1 MPRIRVLVV
10 DDSVVTRK
18 VLCEALS
25 ADPEIE
31 IAATAADGSIALA
44 KLPALNPDLITLDVE
59 MPGKSGLETLI
70 EIRKSYP
77 KLPVIMFSSLT
88 ERGANTTLEALSLGA
103 RDYVAK
109 PSSSGSVE
117 ETRAKIRAE
126 LIPKVKAL
134 CAKRVQLTQ
143 VESKEANPQETGVRN
158 TRTALPAVVLKTRS
172 LPAIE
177 SRIEVL
183 AIGTSTGGPNA
194 LAEVLPM
201 LAGDFPVPI
210 VIVQHMPPLFT
221 RLLAERLARKCA
233 IKIQE
238 GREGEILKAGE
249 AWIAP
254 GDYHMT
260 VQRDVSGVRLIMNK
274 EPAENS
280 CRPAVDVLF
289 RSVAKTYGSRCLAV
303 VLTGMGTDGTRGSRQ
318 VTEAGGRVLV
328 QDEESSVVWGMPGA
342 VATAGLAEGIYP
354 LREMGKAIDQRVRGL
369 RIDAIATK
377 QGSIGAGI
385 QERNAQSGVSRPQ
398 LTGKS

>member
-18 VLCEALS
+18 VLCDALS

-44 KLPALNPDLITLDVE
+44 KIPSLNPDLITLDVE
-59 MPGKSGLETLI
+59 MPGKSGLETLV
-70 EIRKSYP
+70 EIRRSYP

-103 RDYVAK
+103 SDYVAK

-117 ETRAKIRAE
+117 ETRARIRAE

-143 VESKEANPQETGVRN
+143 AGTKNANPQATATGNARAA
-158 TRTALPAVVLKTRS
+158 ALPIALKTRS
-172 LPAIE
+172 LPAITP
-177 SRIEVL
+177 RIDVV

-194 LAEVLPM
+194 LAEVLSM

-221 RLLAERLARKCA
+221 RLLAERLSRKCA

-254 GDYHMT
+254 GDCHMT
-260 VQRDVSGVRLIMNK
+260 VQRDARGVRLAMNK

-289 RSVAKTYGSRCLAV
+289 RSVAKTYGSHCLAV
-303 VLTGMGTDGTRGSRQ
+303 VLTGMGTDGTRGSQQ
-318 VTEAGGRVLV
+318 VIEAGGRVVV
-328 QDEESSVVWGMPGA
+328 QDEETSVVWGMPGA
-342 VATAGLAEGIYP
+342 VVMAGLAEGIYP
-354 LREMGKAIDQRVRGL
+354 LREMAAAIDRLVRGL
-369 RIDAIATK
+369 RGDAVGTK
-377 QGSIGAGI
+377 KGPIGAGI
-385 QERNAQSGVSRPQ
+385 EERNAQCGIARLQ
-398 LTGKS
+398 TIGKS

>member
-18 VLCEALS
+18 VLCDALS

-44 KLPALNPDLITLDVE
+44 KLPNLHPDLITLDVE

-103 RDYVAK
+103 SDYVAK
-109 PSSSGSVE
+109 PSSSGSLE
-117 ETRAKIRAE
+117 ETRARIRAE

-134 CAKRVQLTQ
+134 CARRVT
-143 VESKEANPQETGVRN
+143 ERKANSQATVSGSSRA
-158 TRTALPAVVLKTRS
+158 ALQSIVPKTKDP
-172 LPAIE
+172 LAIE
-177 SRIEVL
+177 SRIDVL

-194 LAEVLPM
+194 LAELLPM

-221 RLLAERLARKCA
+221 RLLAERLAKQCA
-233 IKIQE
+233 IKIQK

-260 VQRDVSGVRLIMNK
+260 VHQDAGGVRLAMNK
-274 EPAENS
+274 EPVENS

-289 RSVAKTYGSRCLAV
+289 RSVAKTYGSHCLAV
-303 VLTGMGTDGTRGSRQ
+303 VLTRGNKKNAIRRSCGYGTWFTRPAGSTIPTRNCIC
-318 VTEAGGRVLV
+318 
-328 QDEESSVVWGMPGA
+328 W
-342 VATAGLAEGIYP
+342 
-354 LREMGKAIDQRVRGL
+354 LRRANGEWKWTR
-369 RIDAIATK
+369 
-377 QGSIGAGI
+377 
-385 QERNAQSGVSRPQ
+385 
-398 LTGKS
+398 